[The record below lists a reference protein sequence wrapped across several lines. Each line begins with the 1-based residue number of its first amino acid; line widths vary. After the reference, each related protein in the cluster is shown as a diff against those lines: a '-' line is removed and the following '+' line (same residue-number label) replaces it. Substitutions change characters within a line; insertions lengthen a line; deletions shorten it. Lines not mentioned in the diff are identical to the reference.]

1 MNLPNYFLADM
12 PPGATITTSL
22 LSDAC
27 DTLKRNR
34 ESYLAD
40 RSTAAIV
47 ALLADV
53 ASEWLNP
60 NLPLREL
67 ALTHG
72 PSALG
77 FSRQTLAAGLDA
89 FFKQI
94 TTENLELLLEQDLA
108 HRVRLDRPSASG
120 VEQRGRKSSL
130 ALAPEFIVHV
140 TAGNLPVSALQSMV
154 LGVLLRSAQFIKCAT
169 GGSLIPRLY
178 AHSLYQAE
186 PKLGACLEV
195 AEWRGGTHALED
207 VLFAAAQ
214 CITASGSDE
223 TLQAI
228 HSRIPPGKTFLEYGH
243 RVSFGYVTA
252 AMLRGSRLR
261 SVLAAAAAD
270 VAAWDQL
277 GCLSPHAIFV
287 EGGGLTPAEKF
298 AELLAEELQ
307 SLEQSHPRGTLS
319 AHDAATITARRSF
332 YEVRAAHSAATLVW
346 QSKNSTTWTVVY
358 EENPLF
364 QLSSLHRF
372 IYVKRVTSP
381 QEALQGADAFRAKV
395 STVGLAADEEQWP
408 ELAEQFARWGAL
420 RVCPLGRMQDPPLHW
435 RHDGRPA
442 LGDFVRWIDIESL

>member
-12 PPGATITTSL
+12 PSGATITTTL

-40 RSTAAIV
+40 RSTPAIV
-47 ALLADV
+47 SLLADV

-60 NLPLREL
+60 NFPLREL

-72 PSALG
+72 PSAYG

-89 FFKQI
+89 FFAQV
-94 TTENLELLLEQDLA
+94 TAENLESLLEQDLT
-108 HRVRLDRPSASG
+108 HKSRLDRPSASG

-140 TAGNLPVSALQSMV
+140 TAGNLPVSALQSMLV
-154 LGVLLRSAQFIKCAT
+154 GVLLRSAQFIKCAT
-169 GGSLIPRLY
+169 GGSLIPRLF

-186 PKLGACLEV
+186 PKLGACLEI

-207 VLFAAAQ
+207 VVFAAAQ

-223 TLQAI
+223 TLHAI
-228 HSRIPPGKTFLEYGH
+228 RMRIPPGKRFLEYGH
-243 RVSFGYVTA
+243 RVSFGYVA
-252 AMLRGSRLR
+252 APMLRGPRLR
-261 SVLAAAAAD
+261 SVLTAAAAD

-277 GCLSPHAIFV
+277 GCLSPQVIFV
-287 EGGGLTPAEKF
+287 EGGGLTPVEKF
-298 AELLAEELQ
+298 AELLADELQ
-307 SLEQSHPRGTLS
+307 SFEQSHPRGTLG
-319 AHDAATITARRSF
+319 AQEAATITARRSF
-332 YEVRAAHSAATLVW
+332 YEVRAAHSGATLMW
-346 QSKNSTTWTVVY
+346 QSKNSTAWTVVF

-372 IYVKRVTSP
+372 VYVKRVTSLE
-381 QEALQGADAFRAKV
+381 EALQGADAFRTKV

-408 ELAEQFARWGAL
+408 EFAEKLARWGAL
-420 RVCPLGRMQDPPLHW
+420 RICPLGRMQTPPLTW

-442 LGDFVRWIDIESL
+442 LADFVRWIDIESP